1 MPLKQ
6 SATRYKQKIE
16 IVFVTTQPVYTE
28 NFILFFVVVFTKGKQ
43 KNKRKVVTEFEN
55 IIFTITFIKNVSLI
69 TTKIFATECFFTD
82 YLKHKKQ
89 IKQLA
94 EYLQKILGSCKHIS
108 WRAFQLLQLFL
119 EALRFSNLFEKVI
132 LTSF

>member
-43 KNKRKVVTEFEN
+43 KNKSKFVTEFEN

-69 TTKIFATECFFTD
+69 TTKTFATEC
-82 YLKHKKQ
+82 
-89 IKQLA
+89 
-94 EYLQKILGSCKHIS
+94 